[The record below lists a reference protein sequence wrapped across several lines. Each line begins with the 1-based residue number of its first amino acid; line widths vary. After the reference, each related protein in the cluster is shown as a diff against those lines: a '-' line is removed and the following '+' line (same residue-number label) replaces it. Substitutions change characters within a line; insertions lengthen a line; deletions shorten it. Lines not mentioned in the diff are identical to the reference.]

1 MGFHEI
7 HSGVEV
13 ILLSRSKERSLRRDL
28 NMYSSERGGK
38 SIENQEQYVQKQVQ
52 TEHGNQHAFGFKAGS
67 WPASPGSW
75 LEMQNLK
82 FHPSS
87 T

>member
-38 SIENQEQYVQKQVQ
+38 SIENQEQHVQKQVQ
-52 TEHGNQHAFGFKAGS
+52 KEHGNQHAFGFKAGS
-67 WPASPGSW
+67 
-75 LEMQNLK
+75 
-82 FHPSS
+82 
-87 T
+87 

>member
-67 WPASPGSW
+67 
-75 LEMQNLK
+75 
-82 FHPSS
+82 
-87 T
+87 